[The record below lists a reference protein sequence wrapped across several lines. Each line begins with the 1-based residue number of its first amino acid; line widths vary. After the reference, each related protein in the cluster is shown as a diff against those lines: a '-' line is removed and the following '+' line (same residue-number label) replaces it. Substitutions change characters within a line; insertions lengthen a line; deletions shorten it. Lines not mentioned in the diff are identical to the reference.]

1 MTEFPKIIMI
11 LGAVLLIIG
20 AVLHFVGK
28 MPGDIFVKKRKCHVF
43 LPGCHLYYYKC
54 GIINFAQSFWQNEIT
69 KD

>member
-28 MPGDIFVKKRKCHVF
+28 MPGDIFGRTISQ
-43 LPGCHLYYYKC
+43 G
-54 GIINFAQSFWQNEIT
+54 
-69 KD
+69 

>member
-28 MPGDIFVKKRKCHVF
+28 MPGDIFVKKGNVAFFFPVVTC
-43 LPGCHLYYYKC
+43 
-54 GIINFAQSFWQNEIT
+54 IIISVVLSILLNLFGRM
-69 KD
+69 K

>member
-28 MPGDIFVKKRKCHVF
+28 MPGDIFVKK
-43 LPGCHLYYYKC
+43 
-54 GIINFAQSFWQNEIT
+54 GIVTFFFPVVTCIIISVVLSILLNLFGRM
-69 KD
+69 K

>member
-28 MPGDIFVKKRKCHVF
+28 MPGDIFVKKGNGTFFFPVVTC
-43 LPGCHLYYYKC
+43 
-54 GIINFAQSFWQNEIT
+54 IIISVVLSILLNLFGRM
-69 KD
+69 K

>member
-28 MPGDIFVKKRKCHVF
+28 MPGDIFVKKGNVTFFFPVDRKSVV
-43 LPGCHLYYYKC
+43 
-54 GIINFAQSFWQNEIT
+54 
-69 KD
+69 

>member
-28 MPGDIFVKKRKCHVF
+28 MPGDIFVKKGNMTFFFPVVTC
-43 LPGCHLYYYKC
+43 
-54 GIINFAQSFWQNEIT
+54 IIISVVLSILLNLFGRM
-69 KD
+69 K